1 MMPEKWLVIK
11 YFCSLFMKPGKMAKY
26 CFTGQLKVLIDKAEN
41 GTAEDIDY
49 IMRRLSNKSSLAET
63 KFADFALGLVT
74 SSDGFEQIKHYL
86 FNGTLIQRNYA
97 SLYFNRLGEWKI
109 VKEAY
114 EKGLIDETQA
124 FAR

>member
-1 MMPEKWLVIK
+1 LSEKQGI
-11 YFCSLFMKPGKMAKY
+11 MTRY
-26 CFTGQLKVLIDKAEN
+26 CFSGQLKVLIDKAES
-41 GTAEDIDY
+41 GTAIDIDF
-49 IMRRLSNKSSLAET
+49 IMSKLSIESTLAET

-74 SSDGFEQIKHYL
+74 NPQGFEQIKHYL

-97 SLYFNRLGEWKI
+97 SLYFNRLGEWKY

>member
-1 MMPEKWLVIK
+1 
-11 YFCSLFMKPGKMAKY
+11 MAKY
-26 CFTGQLKVLIDKAEN
+26 KFTGDLKVLIDKAER
-41 GTAEDIDY
+41 GTAADIDF
-49 IMRRLSNKSSLAET
+49 IMGKLTIESTLAET

-74 SSDGFEQIKHYL
+74 TFEGLEQIKHYL

-97 SLYFNRLGEWKI
+97 SLYFNRLGEWKY

-114 EKGLIDETQA
+114 DKGLIDETQA

>member
-1 MMPEKWLVIK
+1 
-11 YFCSLFMKPGKMAKY
+11 MKKK
-26 CFTGQLKVLIDKAEN
+26 CFTGQLKVLIDKAES
-41 GTAEDIDY
+41 GTAKDIDH
-49 IMRRLSNKSSLAET
+49 IMSKLSNESNLAET
-63 KFADFALGLVT
+63 KFVDFALGLVT
-74 SSDGFEQIKHYL
+74 SSDGFEQIKYYL

-114 EKGLIDETQA
+114 EKGLIDEIQA